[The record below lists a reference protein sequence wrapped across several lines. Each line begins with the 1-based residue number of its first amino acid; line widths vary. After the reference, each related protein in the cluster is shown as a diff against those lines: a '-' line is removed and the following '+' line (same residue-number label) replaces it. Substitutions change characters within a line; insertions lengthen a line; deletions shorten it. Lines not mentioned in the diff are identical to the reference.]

1 MWEFQLY
8 ILVFGLLGTQNV
20 SGFYYGKNT
29 GVTQVAAQSF
39 CQSIGLRL
47 AVLETLAE
55 YEEARAFLQKYHGLW
70 GKGDHPWIGLE
81 RDLSATTHTYK
92 WIDGNPLAYAS
103 FGTHPWRDET
113 TPADDLSKTCI
124 RLDWGP
130 GLLFKPDACNQT
142 KDFLCE
148 GFHIETSSVTWGTAK
163 SGCEANNMKLAS
175 LPNLDAHTAASQFIN
190 VKRAIAYVEF
200 V

>member
-1 MWEFQLY
+1 M
-8 ILVFGLLGTQNV
+8 N
-20 SGFYYGKNT
+20 
-29 GVTQVAAQSF
+29 
-39 CQSIGLRL
+39 C
-47 AVLETLAE
+47 
-55 YEEARAFLQKYHGLW
+55 QKYNIQNLKADLIGNFFLSGTTCMVSDQTLLAGEDAPPIKRHPINNDSQFMCGIVSRTS
-70 GKGDHPWIGLE
+70 KGDHPWIGLE

-148 GFHIETSSVTWGTAK
+148 GTCVTALLLYFSV
-163 SGCEANNMKLAS
+163 
-175 LPNLDAHTAASQFIN
+175 
-190 VKRAIAYVEF
+190 AI
-200 V
+200 